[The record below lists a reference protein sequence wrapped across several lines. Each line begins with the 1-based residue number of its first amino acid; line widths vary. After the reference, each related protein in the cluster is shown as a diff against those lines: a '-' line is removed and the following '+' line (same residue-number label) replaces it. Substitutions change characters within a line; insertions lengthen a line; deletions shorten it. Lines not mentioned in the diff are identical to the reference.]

1 MGKYGKKVSVSTN
14 INDYMVGIMAPSGFG
29 KTTLMYQICEKEFGS
44 DGYIVLDMGTE
55 DGVSAIEGVVAESV
69 PTWKKMKE
77 VVDDIVKNKD
87 TDYAD
92 LKVIVLDTL
101 DAAFEIAEIYTID
114 AWNRENISQ
123 KDFKKATSINS
134 VEGGFGKGM
143 DRVIDTVKKELTRLE
158 KVGVKTYWTS
168 HVKEKDQSDL
178 FTGANYT
185 SLTANMPMKYFNSIK
200 NSSHVIGFGYFD
212 RSIEKQEVGDAN
224 PMTKKKKERKA
235 VIDET
240 RKIKF
245 RDDALVADA
254 KSRFK
259 YITDEINLDCDEFIQ
274 AIKDAIEAERK
285 NGSDTPTTKKTT
297 TKKTVK
303 KPEPAPVV
311 EEEDDDLTETL
322 QNALDTASKAMDE
335 LSEEDSVPF
344 DLENEEE
351 DVLEEEDILEEE
363 ESVDEDAIITLDEDR
378 LNAIRAAYK
387 ASDAT
392 AKAKVKKYLANYN
405 NKLSAEMKTSDVN
418 AIEEILGLSDEV

>member
-1 MGKYGKKVSVSTN
+1 MGKFGKKVSVSTN

-87 TDYAD
+87 SDYPD
-92 LKVIVLDTL
+92 LKVVVLDTL
-101 DAAFEIAEIYTID
+101 DATFEIAEAYTID
-114 AWNRENISQ
+114 AWNRENISK
-123 KDFKKATSINS
+123 KDFAKSTSINS

-143 DRVIDTVKKELTRLE
+143 DRVIDTVKKEITKLE

-285 NGSDTPTTKKTT
+285 NGNVAPATTKKTASKKT
-297 TKKTVK
+297 TKKS
-303 KPEPAPVV
+303 EPVV
-311 EEEDDDLTETL
+311 DEEEDDILEKLKVAVD
-322 QNALDTASKAMDE
+322 SI
-335 LSEEDSVPF
+335 EDSKDETIDDAAPF
-344 DLENEEE
+344 DL
-351 DVLEEEDILEEE
+351 DDDEDILAEDTVEEI
-363 ESVDEDAIITLDEDR
+363 DEDAVITLDDDR
-378 LNAIRAAYK
+378 LNAIRAAFK
-387 ASDAT
+387 ASDVGVKT
-392 AKAKVKKYLANYN
+392 EVKKHLVDYS
-405 NKLSAEMKTSDVN
+405 NKLSAEMKVRDVN
-418 AIEEILGLSDEV
+418 AIEKILGLNDEV

>member
-1 MGKYGKKVSVSTN
+1 MGKFGKKVSVSTN
-14 INDYMVGIMAPSGFG
+14 LNDYMIGIMGPSGFG
-29 KTTLMYQICEKEFGS
+29 KTTLLYEVCEKLFGP

-55 DGVSAIEGVVAESV
+55 DGVSAIDGITAESV
-69 PTWKKMKE
+69 PNWKKMKE
-77 VVDDIVKNKD
+77 VVDDIVKNKEA
-87 TDYAD
+87 DYPN
-92 LKVIVLDTL
+92 LKVVIPDTL
-101 DAAFEIAEIYTID
+101 DATFDIAEAFTVS
-114 AWNRENISQ
+114 AWNKENMGVQ
-123 KDFKKATSINS
+123 NFKPATSINS

-143 DRVIDTVKKELTRLE
+143 DRVIETVKKEITRLE
-158 KVGVKTYWTS
+158 KVGVKVWWTS

-285 NGSDTPTTKKTT
+285 NGSDTPTTKKAT

-303 KPEPAPVV
+303 KPEPTPVV
-311 EEEDDDLTETL
+311 EEEDDDLAETL

-344 DLENEEE
+344 DLE
-351 DVLEEEDILEEE
+351 DEEEDILEEE
-363 ESVDEDAIITLDEDR
+363 ETVDEDAVITLDDDR

-387 ASDAT
+387 GADAN

-405 NKLSAEMKTSDVN
+405 NKLSAEMKTSDVL

>member
-1 MGKYGKKVSVSTN
+1 
-14 INDYMVGIMAPSGFG
+14 MVGIMAPSGFG

-87 TDYAD
+87 ADYPD
-92 LKVIVLDTL
+92 LKVVVLDTL
-101 DAAFEIAEIYTID
+101 DAAFEIAEEFTID
-114 AWNRENISQ
+114 SWNRENIGQ

-259 YITDEINLDCDEFIQ
+259 YIIDEINLDCDEFIQ

-285 NGSDTPTTKKTT
+285 SGVTTSVAKTTSKKSTKKS
-297 TKKTVK
+297 
-303 KPEPAPVV
+303 EPV
-311 EEEDDDLTETL
+311 EEKNEVDNMLEQLKEAYGDTEDEGI
-322 QNALDTASKAMDE
+322 E
-335 LSEEDSVPF
+335 SVPF
-344 DLENEEE
+344 D
-351 DVLEEEDILEEE
+351 IEEE
-363 ESVDEDAIITLDEDR
+363 EEVVVDEDELITLDADR
-378 LNAIRAAYK
+378 LGAIRTAFKSA
-387 ASDAT
+387 DAGT
-392 AKAKVKKYLANYN
+392 KDKVREHLVEYGG
-405 NKLSAEMKTSDVN
+405 KLSATMKFGDVKE
-418 AIEEILGLSDEV
+418 IEKALGLLKKDEDEL

>member
-1 MGKYGKKVSVSTN
+1 MGKFGKKVSVSTN

-55 DGVSAIEGVVAESV
+55 DGVSAIEGVVAE
-69 PTWKKMKE
+69 PIPNWKKMRE

-92 LKVIVLDTL
+92 LKVVVLDTL
-101 DAAFEIAEIYTID
+101 DAAFEIAEEFTID
-114 AWNRENISQ
+114 SWNRENLSQ

-143 DRVIDTVKKELTRLE
+143 DRVIDTVKKEITRLE
-158 KVGVKTYWTS
+158 RVGVKTFWTS

-212 RSIEKQEVGDAN
+212 RNIEKQEVGDAN

-259 YITDEINLDCDEFIQ
+259 YIIDEINLDCDEFIK

-285 NGSDTPTTKKTT
+285 NSGVTTIKTTPKKSTKKA
-297 TKKTVK
+297 
-303 KPEPAPVV
+303 EPV
-311 EEEDDDLTETL
+311 EEEIEEEVVLDVAEDVSDET
-322 QNALDTASKAMDE
+322 
-335 LSEEDSVPF
+335 PF
-344 DLENEEE
+344 DLEETTDIFEEE
-351 DVLEEEDILEEE
+351 T
-363 ESVDEDAIITLDEDR
+363 SEDALVTLDNDR
-378 LNAIRAAYK
+378 LDAIRAAFK
-387 ASDAT
+387 GADAST
-392 AKAKVKKYLANYN
+392 KTEVKKYLANYGG
-405 NKLSAEMKTSDVN
+405 KLSAEMTSGDVN
-418 AIEEILGLSDEV
+418 AIESALGIVDEV

>member
-1 MGKYGKKVSVSTN
+1 MGKFGKKVSVSTN

-44 DGYIVLDMGTE
+44 EGYIVLDMGTE
-55 DGVSAIEGVVAESV
+55 DGVSAIEGVVAEPI

-87 TDYAD
+87 ADYAD
-92 LKVIVLDTL
+92 LKVVVLDTL
-101 DAAFEIAEIYTID
+101 DAAFEIAEEYTID

-143 DRVIDTVKKELTRLE
+143 DRVIDTVKKEITRLE

-285 NGSDTPTTKKTT
+285 NGKATPTT
-297 TKKTVK
+297 TKKTASVKTTK
-303 KPEPAPVV
+303 KPEPIVD
-311 EEEDDDLTETL
+311 EEEDELLEQLKAVVDSI
-322 QNALDTASKAMDE
+322 DT
-335 LSEEDSVPF
+335 EEDNKDEVVDDAVPF
-344 DLENEEE
+344 DLDDE
-351 DVLEEEDILEEE
+351 DDILAEE
-363 ESVDEDAIITLDEDR
+363 VDEDAIITLDDDR
-378 LNAIRAAYK
+378 LNAIRAAFK
-387 ASDAT
+387 ASGVEV
-392 AKAKVKKYLANYN
+392 KAEVKKYLVNYS
-405 NKLSAEMKTSDVN
+405 NKLSAEMKVRDVN
-418 AIEEILGLSDEV
+418 AIEKILGINDEV

>member
-44 DGYIVLDMGTE
+44 EGYIVLDMGTE

-114 AWNRENISQ
+114 SWNRENIGQ
-123 KDFKKATSINS
+123 KEFKKATSINS

-285 NGSDTPTTKKTT
+285 NGGATPATKKTT
-297 TKKTVK
+297 TKKTTK
-303 KPEPAPVV
+303 KPEPIV
-311 EEEDDDLTETL
+311 EEEDEEDEVIKMAKAALSTKADDSAE
-322 QNALDTASKAMDE
+322 D
-335 LSEEDSVPF
+335 DSVPF
-344 DLENEEE
+344 DV
-351 DVLEEEDILEEE
+351 DEEDIFPEDETE
-363 ESVDEDAIITLDEDR
+363 ESDEDVVIILDEDR
-378 LNAIRAAYK
+378 LNAIRVAFK

-392 AKAKVKKYLANYN
+392 TKAKVKAHLVDYS

-418 AIEEILGLSDEV
+418 AIEEILGLNDEV

>member
-1 MGKYGKKVSVSTN
+1 MGKFGKKVSVSTN

-92 LKVIVLDTL
+92 LKVVVLDTL

-114 AWNRENISQ
+114 SWNRENISQ

-143 DRVIDTVKKELTRLE
+143 DRVIDTVKKEITRLE

-285 NGSDTPTTKKTT
+285 NGGAAPTTKKTT
-297 TKKTVK
+297 TKKVTK
-303 KPEPAPVV
+303 KPDPVV
-311 EEEDDDLTETL
+311 EEEDDEIMEKL
-322 QNALDTASKAMDE
+322 KAVVAQA
-335 LSEEDSVPF
+335 EEDKVANEDQIDDDAVPF
-344 DLENEEE
+344 DIDE
-351 DVLEEEDILEEE
+351 DEEE
-363 ESVDEDAIITLDEDR
+363 EINEDAVITLDDDR
-378 LNAIRAAYK
+378 LNAIRAAFK
-387 ASDAT
+387 ASDAGV
-392 AKAKVKKYLANYN
+392 KAKVKKHLVDYN

-418 AIEEILGLSDEV
+418 AIEEILGLNDEV

>member
-1 MGKYGKKVSVSTN
+1 MGKFGKKVSVSTN

-44 DGYIVLDMGTE
+44 EGYIVLDMGTE

-87 TDYAD
+87 SDYPD
-92 LKVIVLDTL
+92 LKVVVLDTL
-101 DAAFEIAEIYTID
+101 DAAFEIAEAYTID
-114 AWNRENISQ
+114 AWNRENISK
-123 KDFKKATSINS
+123 KDFTKSTSINS

-143 DRVIDTVKKELTRLE
+143 DRVIDTVKKEITRLE

-285 NGSDTPTTKKTT
+285 NGGVAPATKKTT
-297 TKKTVK
+297 TKKATK
-303 KPEPAPVV
+303 KTEPVA
-311 EEEDDDLTETL
+311 EEEDDELMEQL
-322 QNALDTASKAMDE
+322 KAVVAKVEEKNEVVEDTTP
-335 LSEEDSVPF
+335 PF
-344 DLENEEE
+344 DVEEE
-351 DVLEEEDILEEE
+351 IDDIFPEEEIA
-363 ESVDEDAIITLDEDR
+363 DEDEMITLDDDR
-378 LNAIRAAYK
+378 LNAIRAAFK

-392 AKAKVKKYLANYN
+392 TKSKVKAHLVAYS
-405 NKLSAEMKTSDVN
+405 NKLSAEMKTNDVL
-418 AIEEILGLSDEV
+418 AIEEILGLNDEV

>member
-1 MGKYGKKVSVSTN
+1 MGKFGKKVSVSTN

-87 TDYAD
+87 SDYPD

-114 AWNRENISQ
+114 SWNRENISQ

-143 DRVIDTVKKELTRLE
+143 DRVIDTVKKEITRLE

-285 NGSDTPTTKKTT
+285 NGGVAPTTTKKTT
-297 TKKTVK
+297 TKKTTK
-303 KPEPAPVV
+303 KSEPVV
-311 EEEDDDLTETL
+311 EEDHDQEDIELLAALREVVEQAEEIDDSTPPFDVEEEI
-322 QNALDTASKAMDE
+322 DDIF
-335 LSEEDSVPF
+335 SEE
-344 DLENEEE
+344 EAE
-351 DVLEEEDILEEE
+351 
-363 ESVDEDAIITLDEDR
+363 DEDEVITLDDNR
-378 LNAIRAAYK
+378 LNAIRAAFK
-387 ASDAT
+387 ASDAGV
-392 AKAKVKKYLANYN
+392 KANVKTYLANYN
-405 NKLSAEMKTSDVN
+405 NKLSAEMKASDVN
-418 AIEEILGLSDEV
+418 AIEEILGLNDEV

>member
-1 MGKYGKKVSVSTN
+1 MGKFGKKVSVSTN

-92 LKVIVLDTL
+92 LKVVVLDTL
-101 DAAFEIAEIYTID
+101 DATFEIAEEYTID
-114 AWNRENISQ
+114 SWNRENISQ

-143 DRVIDTVKKELTRLE
+143 DRVIDTVKKEITRLE

-259 YITDEINLDCDEFIQ
+259 YIIDEINLDCDEFIQ

-285 NGSDTPTTKKTT
+285 NGNVAPATTKKTT
-297 TKKTVK
+297 AKKTTKKS
-303 KPEPAPVV
+303 EPIVEKD
-311 EEEDDDLTETL
+311 EEEDEL
-322 QNALDTASKAMDE
+322 LDQLKAAVD
-335 LSEEDSVPF
+335 SIEEDKNEILDDAVPF
-344 DLENEEE
+344 DL
-351 DVLEEEDILEEE
+351 DDDDDILAEETI
-363 ESVDEDAIITLDEDR
+363 DEDAIITLDDDR
-378 LNAIRAAYK
+378 LNAIRAAFK
-387 ASDAT
+387 ASDVGVKT
-392 AKAKVKKYLANYN
+392 EVKKHLAEYG
-405 NKLSAEMKTSDVN
+405 NKLSAEMKVRDVN
-418 AIEEILGLSDEV
+418 AIEKILGIDDEV

>member
-1 MGKYGKKVSVSTN
+1 MGKFGKKVTVSTN
-14 INDYMVGIMAPSGFG
+14 INDYMIGVMAPSGFG
-29 KTTLMYQICEKEFGS
+29 KTTLMYQVCEKEFGPE
-44 DGYIVLDMGTE
+44 GYIVLDMGTE
-55 DGVSAIEGVVAESV
+55 DGTSAIEGITAEPV

-77 VVDDIVKNKD
+77 VVDDIVKNKAS
-87 TDYAD
+87 DYAD
-92 LKVIVLDTL
+92 LKVVVLDTL
-101 DAAFEIAEIYTID
+101 DAAFEIAEEYTVKL
-114 AWNRENISQ
+114 WNQENMGKQGFTPS
-123 KDFKKATSINS
+123 TSINS

-143 DRVIDTVKKELTRLE
+143 DRVIDTVKKEITRLE

-200 NSSHVIGFGYFD
+200 NSSHVVAFGYFD

-259 YITDEINLDCDEFIQ
+259 YIIDEINLDRDEFIQ

-285 NGSDTPTTKKTT
+285 NGGVATT
-297 TKKTVK
+297 TKSAAKKSPK
-303 KPEPAPVV
+303 KPEPVV
-311 EEEDDDLTETL
+311 EEEEIDEDVIDEGEIPTDD
-322 QNALDTASKAMDE
+322 M
-335 LSEEDSVPF
+335 PF
-344 DLENEEE
+344 DEIEEVIEENN
-351 DVLEEEDILEEE
+351 
-363 ESVDEDAIITLDEDR
+363 DEMITLDNLR
-378 LNAIRAAYK
+378 LTTIRVAYK
-387 ASDAT
+387 AADADT
-392 AKAKVKKYLANYN
+392 KAKVKIYLENYGG
-405 NKLSAEMKTSDVN
+405 KLCDTMKASDVK
-418 AIEEILGLSDEV
+418 AIEKILGSSDEV

>member
-1 MGKYGKKVSVSTN
+1 MGKFGKKVSVSTN
-14 INDYMVGIMAPSGFG
+14 LNDFMIGIMGPSGFG
-29 KTTLMYQICEKEFGS
+29 KTTLMYEVCEKLFGPE
-44 DGYIVLDMGTE
+44 GYIVLDMGTE
-55 DGVSAIEGVVAESV
+55 DGVSAIDGIIAEPV

-77 VVDDIVKNKD
+77 VVDDIVKNKE
-87 TDYAD
+87 TDYTD
-92 LKVIVLDTL
+92 LKVVILDTL
-101 DAAFEIAEIYTID
+101 DATFDIAEAFTVS
-114 AWNRENISQ
+114 AWNKENMG
-123 KDFKKATSINS
+123 KPNFTPATSINS

-143 DRVIDTVKKELTRLE
+143 DRVIDTVKKEITRLE
-158 KVGVKTYWTS
+158 KVGVKVWWTS

-235 VIDET
+235 VIDEV

-254 KSRFK
+254 KSRFAH
-259 YITDEINLDCDEFIQ
+259 ITDEINLDCDEFIK

-285 NGSDTPTTKKTT
+285 GGTTTTKST

-311 EEEDDDLTETL
+311 EEEETDDIAEMLKAAINNEPIQIEEDEDDDLNL
-322 QNALDTASKAMDE
+322 
-335 LSEEDSVPF
+335 PF
-344 DLENEEE
+344 DIDEPAEDE
-351 DVLEEEDILEEE
+351 DV
-363 ESVDEDAIITLDEDR
+363 VITLDDDR
-378 LNAIRAAYK
+378 LTAIRNAFK
-387 ASDAT
+387 ASDTAT
-392 AKAKVKKYLANYN
+392 KAEVKKHLVDYG
-405 NKLSAEMKTSDVN
+405 NKLFAEMKTSDVN
-418 AIEEILGLSDEV
+418 AIEEILGLNDEV

>member
-1 MGKYGKKVSVSTN
+1 MGKFGKKVSVSTN

-55 DGVSAIEGVVAESV
+55 DGVSAIEGIVAEPV

-114 AWNRENISQ
+114 SWNRENIGQ

-143 DRVIDTVKKELTRLE
+143 DRVIDTVKKEITRLE

-285 NGSDTPTTKKTT
+285 NGGVAPTTKKTT
-297 TKKTVK
+297 TKKTTK
-303 KPEPAPVV
+303 KSEPVV
-311 EEEDDDLTETL
+311 EEEEIDEDIKTELENHAGDEMYGINEDEMIDDT
-322 QNALDTASKAMDE
+322 
-335 LSEEDSVPF
+335 VPF
-344 DLENEEE
+344 DIDE
-351 DVLEEEDILEEE
+351 DEEE
-363 ESVDEDAIITLDEDR
+363 EVDEDAIITLDDAR
-378 LNAIRAAYK
+378 LGAIRTAFK
-387 ASDAT
+387 ASEASV
-392 AKAKVKKYLANYN
+392 KAEVKKYLANYN
-405 NKLSAEMKTSDVN
+405 NKLSAEMKQGDVL
-418 AIEEILGLSDEV
+418 AIEKILGLNDEV